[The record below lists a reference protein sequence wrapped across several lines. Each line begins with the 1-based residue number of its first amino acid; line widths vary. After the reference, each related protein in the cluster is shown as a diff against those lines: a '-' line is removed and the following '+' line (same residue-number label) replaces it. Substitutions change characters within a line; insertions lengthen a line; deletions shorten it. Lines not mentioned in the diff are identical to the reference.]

1 MHALEK
7 SRSLEE
13 IAHREVSGTR
23 NPFHRAEALDRWMRK
38 TIRQDLEKYNSFL
51 SRRHSPSYRN
61 SVQTCNDTQ
70 GICGEQAFLYIV
82 LCRYAG
88 LDARFLIKHDMSHA
102 MTRVTTPGGPLDV
115 DHMDPYGFDRP
126 AGNQF
131 REVQD
136 QELEQLFQA
145 WNGGQLPV
153 HNYQETTQ
161 SQEQLQYPIQDRM
174 PHLDSFSLPD
184 FGNLLSSL
192 RLLLPT
198 SFTKGCAVTLMAW
211 TINSHWDHLL
221 NRPHPRSTSHS
232 VSTVIPN
239 QYAQP
244 YIHQVRETLEAR
256 YGTKAP
262 RIIEE
267 LTSDFD
273 GNKDHILDRFEA
285 YQIYISILPEDQLK

>member
-23 NPFHRAEALDRWMRK
+23 NTHHRAEALDRWMRK
-38 TIRQDLEKYNSFL
+38 TIHLDVEKSNYIL
-51 SRRHSPSYRN
+51 SSGHTLSYRN
-61 SVQTCNDTQ
+61 SIQTFNDIK

-88 LDARFLIKHDMSHA
+88 LDARFLVKHDMSHA
-102 MTRVTTPGGPLDV
+102 MTRVTTPGGPIDV
-115 DHMDPYGFDRP
+115 DHTDPYGFDRP

-136 QELEQLFQA
+136 QEVEQLFRA

-153 HNYQETTQ
+153 QNYQETIQ
-161 SQEQLQYPIQDRM
+161 SQEQLQYPIQDPL
-174 PHLDSFSLPD
+174 PHPDSFSLPE
-184 FGNLLSSL
+184 FGNLFSSL
-192 RLLLPT
+192 FPT
-198 SFTKGCAVTLMAW
+198 SFTKGFAVTLIAW
-211 TINSHWDHLL
+211 MIHPHWDHLL
-221 NRPHPRSTSHS
+221 NRPHPRSTSYS

-285 YQIYISILPEDQLK
+285 YRLYCHMLSEERKK